1 VNQAI
6 RNSIRHIP
14 IWLRRT
20 LTLDNGTEFSG
31 HAELS
36 VLGFDVYFADPY
48 SAWQRGTN
56 ENTNG
61 LLRQFFPKTIELT
74 QITDKQ
80 VARATRLLNTRP
92 RKCLNY
98 RTPREVLNDLTEDP

>member
-1 VNQAI
+1 VVSERA
-6 RNSIRHIP
+6 RLGD
-14 IWLRRT
+14 WVGDT
-20 LTLDNGTEFSG
+20 LAEFAR
-31 HAELS
+31 HAELAD
-36 VLGFDVYFADPY
+36 LGFDVYFADPS

-61 LLRQFFPKTIELT
+61 LLRQFFPKTVELT